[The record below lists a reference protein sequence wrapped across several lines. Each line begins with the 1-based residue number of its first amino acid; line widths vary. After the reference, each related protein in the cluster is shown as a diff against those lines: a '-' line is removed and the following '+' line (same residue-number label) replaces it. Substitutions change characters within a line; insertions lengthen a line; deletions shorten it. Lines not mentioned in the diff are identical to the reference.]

1 MNYLYPLADLSQLNL
16 DKILTL
22 IKDINKL
29 SINLIGKNNA
39 WLIKGDA
46 LYYL

>member
-16 DKILTL
+16 DKILTF

-39 WLIKGDA
+39 
-46 LYYL
+46 